1 MSLVKVSDSK
11 ITDVESAYA
20 GQEFIHVDEFDP
32 STTGQT
38 ITVERPVTAVATKKK
53 KSRKDKK
60 RKRKVLTSEVD
71 ADGEEVEGEE
81 PMVEAPAGDNTPA
94 IDMTQ
99 WSEFNLDPSLVL
111 GLRDLGFTAPT
122 EIQKR
127 TLPVILP
134 MDRDLLG
141 AGKSI
146 SA

>member
-1 MSLVKVSDSK
+1 V
-11 ITDVESAYA
+11 
-20 GQEFIHVDEFDP
+20 
-32 STTGQT
+32 TGAT
-38 ITVERPVTAVATKKK
+38 VTVEKPVVTKEKKK

-60 RKRKVLTSEVD
+60 RKKVVD
-71 ADGEEVEGEE
+71 VAEEVEEVEE
-81 PMVEAPAGDNTPA
+81 KEPLAKEPVDETPA

-99 WSEFNLDPSLVL
+99 WGEFNLEPRLIH

-141 AGKSI
+141 AGIPSLY
-146 SA
+146 